1 MRALTALVVAIIL
14 FISSNAAA
22 IPLRYWF
29 NGTITNYLEH
39 VGYEH
44 GDYEHHP
51 FYTGQKI
58 EGFINWDT
66 DLLLSPYPG
75 QDLHYA
81 QLDGMNFLEIYLFDE
96 IIVRPYNQLFLN
108 VQDSE
113 DGDNFLLYSH
123 GGGSYTYGN
132 IEYAAGGAEYR
143 FSGSSD
149 LYNGDSPG
157 LFRFDSFTD
166 VNFSLYDWPSFTDL
180 SDGSIHNYTSTTDID
195 VSEIRA
201 VPEPGQFLV
210 LFIGLLVLVF
220 IRGALLRSHT
230 I

>member
-1 MRALTALVVAIIL
+1 MRALTALVAAIIL
-14 FISSNAAA
+14 FIGSNAAA

-29 NGTITNYLEH
+29 SGTITTYWEH
-39 VGYEH
+39 F
-44 GDYEHHP
+44 GDENGAYDHHP

-58 EGFINWDT
+58 DGFINWDT

-96 IIVRPYNQLFLN
+96 IIVRPYNQLLLN

-132 IEYAAGGAEYR
+132 IEYAAGGADYR

-149 LYNGDSPG
+149 LYNEVPPG
-157 LFRFDSFTD
+157 LFPFDSFTD
-166 VNFSLYDWPSFTDL
+166 VSFSLYDSSFTDL
-180 SDGSIHNYTSTTDID
+180 SDGSIHNYISVTDID

-201 VPEPGQFLV
+201 VPEPGQFL
-210 LFIGLLVLVF
+210 LLLTGLLFLVF
-220 IRGALLRSHT
+220 RRRTLLRSHT
-230 I
+230 T